1 MTAVLFDVTQYAS
14 WPATSGIQRV
24 LLQLA
29 TRWSHRRL
37 EAKYGV
43 LDGDSFA
50 VGQLSTLSDVMMQR
64 FSSSET
70 SALEPR
76 SQLLAQAESKISW
89 ARLRRHFDA
98 YFLPEPSLDPGS
110 VSVAQWAVRSAR
122 SPTAYFLHFD
132 ALPLTHPHCFPR
144 ETDGFAF
151 TRYCRS
157 MVGANTIAFISNHAR
172 GVFETRVA
180 RTSVTLGIVA
190 RPGADGLPTHRRNL
204 PRTPLVFAAVGT
216 IEPRKRYDHVL
227 DAFEDLW
234 ARGRDYN
241 LVIAGKRGWR
251 TSSTVARIE
260 ALAGN
265 GRVQWHETATDAQVA
280 ATLASSTALIAV
292 PEAEGFGIPALEALA
307 AGCPAIVS
315 ADLPS
320 LEGISDAGQIRLSS
334 VEPRALADAIDA
346 FADSGRNAAARTAL
360 QEIRL
365 PTWEQFVN
373 DIETWMEDTMPTRKA
388 RS

>member
-1 MTAVLFDVTQYAS
+1 MTSILFDVSQYAA

-29 TRWSHRRL
+29 TRWTHRRL
-37 EAKYGV
+37 EAMYGV
-43 LDGDSFA
+43 LDGDSYA
-50 VGQLSTLSDVMMQR
+50 VGPLSTLGDVMSRR
-64 FSSSET
+64 FSAPET

-76 SQLLAQAESKISW
+76 RQLLARAESMRPR
-89 ARLRRHFDA
+89 AHLRRHFDL
-98 YFLPEPSLDPGS
+98 YFLPEPSLDPVS
-110 VSVAQWAVRSAR
+110 VSVAQSAVRSR
-122 SPTAYFLHFD
+122 SPSAYFLHYD

-144 ETDGFAF
+144 ETNGFAF

-157 MVGANTIAFISNHAR
+157 MVGAETIAFISNHAR
-172 GVFETRVA
+172 SVFETRVA
-180 RTSVTLGIVA
+180 RAPVARGIVA
-190 RPGADGLPTHRRNL
+190 RPGADGLPMRQQDRTT
-204 PRTPLVFAAVGT
+204 TPLVFAAVGT
-216 IEPRKRYDHVL
+216 IEPRKRYDLIL

-234 ARGRDYN
+234 ARGRDFK
-241 LVIAGKRGWR
+241 LVVAGHRGWR

-260 ALAGN
+260 TLAGE
-265 GRVQWHETATDAQVA
+265 GRVQWHETATDAQIA
-280 ATLASSTALIAV
+280 ATIASATALIAV

-334 VEPRALADAIDA
+334 VEPRSLADAIDA
-346 FADSGRNAAARTAL
+346 FADSGRNAAAREAL
-360 QEIRL
+360 EEIRL

-373 DIETWMEDTMPTRKA
+373 DIESWIEDTMPTRKGQA
-388 RS
+388 